1 MFLLL
6 ETLMRLTLDRFKAHY
21 SKTLD
26 LPDTGLILLDGNSGA
41 GKSTVLKAFL
51 YAAYGAVSK
60 PVSWNET
67 SCSVSWELK
76 GQTITRGKGKNN
88 ITFGSATGD
97 TAQSAIQ
104 AFLGMSESEF
114 MASSY
119 IAQKNVNSLLTLTP
133 AEQLRFIESL
143 AFGDQSPDLFKKKI
157 QEKNLLLS
165 GQISS
170 IESKISG
177 LRESMEDLEEN
188 DFSWLDVFS
197 QELSEAKW
205 QIAQKKAKKEAL
217 QKTLD
222 ALKTEHSKHMSI
234 LQEMSRIK
242 QKARDLKEM
251 ESHFAGR
258 AGTEQIESPE
268 EIARAIKTLENAQ
281 GLVKINSA
289 LASLDESHK
298 TLATE
303 IVESKAQSSIVEA
316 SMALLIDE
324 LSNSDHLAQK
334 LKELNQINT
343 DLQPL
348 IELYAGRTL
357 VFSEIETFSLKIKE
371 KISASENK
379 LADLYSKKS
388 DLEASS
394 RLQDLSC
401 PACHEPLIVHKGA
414 LCSVNESEPESF
426 NVQAIEVKISEEKPK
441 LSKFQSM
448 EVIVTNVMKRVD
460 LGVLVDFQDLEVL
473 RVEIDNLSTL
483 TAALSLKEKE
493 LSKLAYSFEQ
503 LVVET
508 KKKAEGLST
517 IKSQITALLP
527 KVNTVQLSA
536 EVLDAAKHTSEE
548 LVQKIADQKARHI
561 NALGLQDELEKER
574 AFREKVGA
582 QKSELASSFQA
593 LQISANEW
601 NRSEKEVEID
611 EIESNLRDAQ
621 NSIAS
626 LEGTIESLVS
636 SISSGEKEKAKH
648 EERERAAKK
657 TEEKILQYGD
667 EAMPLICKRAA
678 TLRLKEL
685 SDAAQMKAVAVTLDA
700 LNLGAKEYLDVLFQ
714 DPPISVELRP
724 FKENKDSSVK
734 AKLSLAVSYRGME
747 LDNITDDVSGGENDR
762 IILAYQLA
770 MNSMYNSPI
779 LLLDEPFTGLNQ
791 ELIDTCLDALKIL
804 SQNKLILV
812 VAHGINKGAFDDVI
826 DI

>member
-1 MFLLL
+1 
-6 ETLMRLTLDRFKAHY
+6 MRLTLDRFKAHY

-104 AFLGMSESEF
+104 AFLGMSEAEF

-143 AFGDQSPDLFKKKI
+143 AFGEQSPDLFKKKI
-157 QEKNLLLS
+157 QEKSLLLS
-165 GQISS
+165 GQISNL
-170 IESKISG
+170 ESKITG
-177 LRESMEDLEEN
+177 LRESMEESEEN
-188 DFSWLDVFS
+188 DFSWLEISS
-197 QELSEAKW
+197 QELSEAKQ
-205 QIAQKKAKKEAL
+205 QIAQKKAQKDTLQEAL
-217 QKTLD
+217 DVLT
-222 ALKTEHSKHMSI
+222 AEHSKHMAV

-258 AGTEQIESPE
+258 SGTEQIESPE
-268 EIARAIKTLENAQ
+268 EIAQAIKILENAQ

-298 TLATE
+298 ALAAQ
-303 IVESKAQSSIVEA
+303 IIESKAQSEVIEVSMRLLVE
-316 SMALLIDE
+316 E
-324 LSNSDHLAQK
+324 LSDSDRLTQK
-334 LKELNQINT
+334 LKELNKANAA
-343 DLQPL
+343 LQPL
-348 IELYAGRTL
+348 IELYAGRSL
-357 VFSEIETFSLKIKE
+357 VFSEVETFNLKIKE
-371 KISASENK
+371 KVAASESK

-414 LCSVNESEPESF
+414 LCSIKESEPESF
-426 NVQAIEVKISEEKPK
+426 NVQAIDIKISEEKTK

-448 EVIVTNVMKRVD
+448 EAVAGNVIRQVSFSN
-460 LGVLVDFQDLEVL
+460 LVEYQDTEGL
-473 RVEIDNLSTL
+473 RAEIDNLNKL
-483 TAALSLKEKE
+483 TISLSLKEKE
-493 LSKLAYSFEQ
+493 LSKLAFNVEQ
-503 LVVET
+503 LAVET
-508 KKKAEGLST
+508 KKKAENLST
-517 IKSQITALLP
+517 IKSQIAALLP

-574 AFREKVGA
+574 VFKEKVGT
-582 QKSELASSFQA
+582 QKAELASSFQA

-601 NRSEKEVEID
+601 NRSEREVQISETERSIG
-611 EIESNLRDAQ
+611 IIQ
-621 NSIAS
+621 NSIVS
-626 LEGTIESLVS
+626 LEGRIESLVTTVS
-636 SISSGEKEKAKH
+636 AGEKEKAKC

-667 EAMPLICKRAA
+667 EAMPLICKRQA

-734 AKLSLAVSYRGME
+734 AKLSLSVSYRGVE

-770 MNSMYNSPI
+770 MNNMYNSPI
-779 LLLDEPFTGLNQ
+779 LLLDEPFTGINQ